1 MTAGRLHGSALT
13 SRSSAAG
20 RTVRG
25 KVHTLVFT
33 PMQLTAFPDT
43 FIFLTQYTSQV
54 FWAMQYF
61 IKAFILLHML
71 SFQDIKLLFRCTC
84 MSGSACAAFPPN
96 LPAIVG
102 LSRRGPESQSLSERL
117 VMVEACNAHLT
128 FFGGGG
134 FSEVK
139 ISRRIASPLI
149 YFIKVRKHCL
159 RWARLVLQK
168 AFCSTRQWRLN

>member
-1 MTAGRLHGSALT
+1 MFSVLVGSDGRLHVTVSCLRWLEANLPGWATHIGLMTAGRLHGSALT

-102 LSRRGPESQSLSERL
+102 LSRRVPESQSLSERL
-117 VMVEACNAHLT
+117 VIVEACNAHLT
-128 FFGGGG
+128 FFWGGG
-134 FSEVK
+134 SLK
-139 ISRRIASPLI
+139 S
-149 YFIKVRKHCL
+149 K
-159 RWARLVLQK
+159 
-168 AFCSTRQWRLN
+168 